1 MTEASTSD
9 RLDRSAVVTLVAL
22 SLGIL
27 VVANDFTALS
37 VAVPSIEHDLDTSLN
52 RAQWVI
58 NGYTVVFGVLIVTGG
73 RLADL
78 FGRRRVFV
86 IGALVFGAFS
96 LLGGLAPNIGLLIAA
111 RALMGIGG
119 AMMWPSVLGMVYDI
133 VPKSRSGLAG
143 GLIIGVAGLGNSIG
157 PLLGGILTDT
167 LGWRW
172 IFFVNV
178 PVALLAVLVVLRNV
192 PESTRGGGVRVDY
205 AGIASLSAA
214 VVLVLVALDVG
225 SANTF
230 GSPWVLG
237 MIAVGVLL
245 LPVFVFIQ
253 RRQGDDALVPRRVVA
268 SRQFSGA
275 LISILLLGSVFFGVL
290 VYVPQYLEKELG
302 WSAFAA
308 GAGLLPMMLVFAT
321 VSFAAGPLYH
331 RIGSRLVIGIGAAC
345 LTAGVL
351 VIALVI
357 GTGYLPLVPG
367 LVLCGI
373 GVGLYFSAVTTA
385 AVTAVRPEDSSLAG
399 GIVYMGNVAGG
410 SLGLG
415 VNTAIVLAAA
425 TFTVGIR
432 NAFLVDAA
440 LGVVGTIVAISL
452 IRSEGSKTRT
462 PS

>member
-9 RLDRSAVVTLVAL
+9 RLDRSAIVTLVAL

-27 VVANDFTALS
+27 VVANDFTALT

-237 MIAVGVLL
+237 MIAFGVLL
-245 LPVFVFIQ
+245 LPVFVLIQ
-253 RRQGDDALVPRRVVA
+253 RRQGDDALVPRRVVY

-308 GAGLLPMMLVFAT
+308 GAGLLPMMLVFAM

-345 LTAGVL
+345 LTVGVL

-440 LGVVGTIVAISL
+440 LGVMGTIVAISL
-452 IRSEGSKTRT
+452 IRSEGTRTRT